1 VSERN
6 EHLEKAQEHLATAL
20 DHQGNGRDAH
30 GETRT
35 QLARIREVA
44 ERCYS
49 AIKDGDTRA
58 AQSRLN
64 DVLTATSAAH
74 AAHSSA
80 GSAFSRAH
88 RSVQRAAESLDRAI
102 DSEQPAKIDP
112 IANPTG
118 AMGAQTSNGQEPR
131 GADAVYRAR
140 RNELA
145 VLATPGAD
153 ASWHTRQREIAEM
166 EYRTYG
172 AVRVRKAS
180 TAPLYVSQLAD
191 IGEDEIAGICISAG
205 FKRDDA
211 EWVPAGV
218 DLTAYRKNPVVIHI
232 HDPSRIIGASPAIGL
247 TPDRSAIGM
256 RIQLA
261 PAGTSPIVDE
271 VRALIKG
278 GFLNA
283 ISAGILPR
291 EVEHL
296 PNGKVRV
303 LTSELLEVSLVAVP
317 ADPDALITARSYS
330 RASAETLL
338 RSLPVT
344 DPSALQRAIDAMKRE
359 QRRAELA
366 ELQRRFNS

>member
-1 VSERN
+1 VSEKN
-6 EHLEKAQEHLATAL
+6 EHIEQAQEHLATAL
-20 DHQGNGRDAH
+20 DHQASGRDSHVEA
-30 GETRT
+30 RT
-35 QLARIREVA
+35 HLGRVRELA
-44 ERCYS
+44 ERCS
-49 AIKDGDTRA
+49 GAMKDGDTCA
-58 AQSRLN
+58 AQSRLA
-64 DVLTATSAAH
+64 DIFTATTAAH

-80 GSAFSRAH
+80 GSSFSRAH
-88 RSVQRAAESLDRAI
+88 RSTQRAAESLDRALA
-102 DSEQPAKIDP
+102 SEPPAKIDP

-118 AMGAQTSNGQEPR
+118 AEGAQVSNGQAPR

-145 VLATPGAD
+145 ALATPGAD
-153 ASWHTRQREIAEM
+153 ASYYTRLRELAEM

-172 AVRVRKAS
+172 AVRMRKAS
-180 TAPLYVSQLAD
+180 AAPLYVSQLAD

-344 DPSALQRAIDAMKRE
+344 DPAARQRVIDAMKRE

-366 ELQRRFNS
+366 ELQRGFNS